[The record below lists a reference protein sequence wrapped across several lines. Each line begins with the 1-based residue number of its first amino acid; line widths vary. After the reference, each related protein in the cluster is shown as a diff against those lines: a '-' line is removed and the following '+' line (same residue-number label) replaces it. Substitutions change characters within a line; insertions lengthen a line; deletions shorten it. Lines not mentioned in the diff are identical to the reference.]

1 VISGFEG
8 LVFIVLDFERQLT
21 EMGMAY
27 NVGRCVSTIFKIA
40 IAAWI
45 LAVDSDKNKTMLHW
59 QSFFTFII
67 AGVVAFFSGMTK
79 ELIRTGGFYANATR
93 GN

>member
-1 VISGFEG
+1 
-8 LVFIVLDFERQLT
+8 
-21 EMGMAY
+21 
-27 NVGRCVSTIFKIA
+27 
-40 IAAWI
+40 
-45 LAVDSDKNKTMLHW
+45 MLHW